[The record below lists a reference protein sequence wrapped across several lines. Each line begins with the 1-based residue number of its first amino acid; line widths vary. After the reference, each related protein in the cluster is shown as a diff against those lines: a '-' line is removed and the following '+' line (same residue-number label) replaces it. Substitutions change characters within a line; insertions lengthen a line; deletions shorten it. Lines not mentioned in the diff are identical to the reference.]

1 MTTKIVDIS
10 DEIYRELGEP
20 EDISISSIAFW
31 LRTNL
36 GKLNILLDKNYTIN
50 QIDLEVEAIS
60 QESFSILEKT
70 IFKKLYNIH
79 YYDRQILNLVGKTK
93 NVTIIN
99 TSGTANQGNLQ
110 ISENGM
116 TYNRENSTKTSAE
129 SIKANAQFLSQMGK
143 NFIDLKKQ
151 ENVELKEL
159 LKKYELN
166 ENTPLQVAG
175 DDTVGDP
182 GRSYTYS
189 NYVRNIE
196 NL

>member
-99 TSGTANQGNLQ
+99 TSGTANQGSLQ

>member
-1 MTTKIVDIS
+1 MTTKIVDIA

-20 EDISISSIAFW
+20 LDISIASVAFW

-36 GKLNILLDKNYTIN
+36 GKLNILLNKSYSIN
-50 QIDLEVEAIS
+50 QIDLEVEAIT
-60 QESFSILEKT
+60 EPFSILEKT

-93 NVTIIN
+93 NVAIVS
-99 TSGTANQGNLQ
+99 TSGVANQGNLQ

-116 TYNRENSTKTSAE
+116 TYNRESTTRTFADGVR
-129 SIKANAQFLSQMGK
+129 ANTQFLSQMGK

-151 ENVELKEL
+151 ENEELKNL
-159 LKKYELN
+159 LNKYELN

-175 DDTVGDP
+175 DDTIGDP
-182 GRSYTYS
+182 GRSYNYS
-189 NYVRNIE
+189 SYVRNLE